1 MTKSVLAALSALL
14 VAGCCAP
21 APSIAGGAPMGLLGA
36 RLGTYLRLQ
45 GVRDQQGKVGPRSF
59 LVQEVGDVVLPEPV
73 SIWVENLELPIGV
86 RCVLSGYE
94 TGRWI
99 GLPPEVQRAEGMA
112 PTQAGWQF
120 QHSFLATSV
129 QAPPELVDRF
139 RSERVGR

>member
-1 MTKSVLAALSALL
+1 MTKSVLVALASLW

-21 APSIAGGAPMGLLGA
+21 APPTPGGAPMGLLGA
-36 RLGTYLRLQ
+36 RLGTYLRIE
-45 GVRDQQGKVGPRSF
+45 GVRDQHGKVGPRSF
-59 LVQEVGDVVLPEPV
+59 LVQQVGDQVLPVPV
-73 SIWVENLELPIGV
+73 SIWVENLEVPTGV
-86 RCVLSGYE
+86 HCVLRGYE

-120 QHSFLATSV
+120 QHYFLATSV

-139 RSERVGR
+139 RSERVSR